1 MNQLPVASPSLRPG
15 ILAPSACL
23 SRQNLFLYNTNKFLY
38 NTNMF
43 LYTTNMF
50 LYNTNKLT
58 DALGA
63 SLIQPVAAGTHT
75 LKATL
80 GVAARSHRPTQSRL
94 LYALI
99 NVWKHWTSASSS
111 PWKPT
116 LAVIRHS
123 HPAHG
128 VQTALCTR
136 QCLKTLDISIIITT
150 ETYPSCCQMYPPS
163 PQPGCFTY
171 LWMSEQTWHHHHVCL
186 F

>member
-1 MNQLPVASPSLRPG
+1 MTQLPVASPLCLG

-23 SRQNLFLYNTNKFLY
+23 SRQNLFSYNTSKFLY
-38 NTNMF
+38 N
-43 LYTTNMF
+43 TNMF

-63 SLIQPVAAGTHT
+63 SLIQPVATGTHT

-80 GVAARSHRPTQSRL
+80 GVVARSHWPTQSRL

-111 PWKPT
+111 PQKPN
-116 LAVIRHS
+116 LAVVRHS

-128 VQTALCTR
+128 VQAALCTC
-136 QCLKTLDISIIITT
+136 QCLKTRDVSIITT
-150 ETYPSCCQMYPPS
+150 ETYPSCS
-163 PQPGCFTY
+163 
-171 LWMSEQTWHHHHVCL
+171 
-186 F
+186 

>member
-1 MNQLPVASPSLRPG
+1 
-15 ILAPSACL
+15 
-23 SRQNLFLYNTNKFLY
+23 
-38 NTNMF
+38 MF

-99 NVWKHWTSASSS
+99 NV
-111 PWKPT
+111 
-116 LAVIRHS
+116 
-123 HPAHG
+123 
-128 VQTALCTR
+128 
-136 QCLKTLDISIIITT
+136 
-150 ETYPSCCQMYPPS
+150 
-163 PQPGCFTY
+163 
-171 LWMSEQTWHHHHVCL
+171 
-186 F
+186 